1 MLFLNRAC
9 MTSDQGASE
18 MFFSSVNIFGLTLI
32 FSVSLE
38 NVYKLVIEKVIL
50 ECRKELDS
58 PIYL

>member
-1 MLFLNRAC
+1 

-32 FSVSLE
+32 FSLSLE